1 MAIDWWTNADARK
14 KLDSQLEKKI
24 QDQIAS
30 IELAYKN
37 ARIPGRAPKHWISKV
52 SKLRAMNCKL
62 PKGLEHLAN
71 QSASPFFND
80 LLRSLNSASKK
91 YYKVQY
97 SSIRSKVFRSTQKKY
112 INDHPDN
119 QSQIVGGRK
128 SGQSR
133 KLKRDAEAKE
143 ILKAYLNAT
152 AYTSKRLP
160 LARTVAKWFVEYH
173 LCPRSTRAVTQL
185 LKRAGV
191 AI

>member
-1 MAIDWWTNADARK
+1 MRK
-14 KLDSQLEKKI
+14 KLSQQLEMKI
-24 QDQIAS
+24 SEQKVAT
-30 IELAYKN
+30 ELAYKN
-37 ARIPGRAPKHWISKV
+37 AKIPGRAPKHWMVKV

-71 QSASPFFND
+71 QSPSPFLDD
-80 LLRSLNSASKK
+80 LLRSLNCASKE

-97 SSIRSKVFRSTQKKY
+97 SSIRSKAFRSTQKKY

-160 LARTVAKWFVEYH
+160 LARTVAKWFVEHH